1 MPPGGSGGQY
11 IADKMSPA
19 LDQNTFE
26 TNPNNDDIVENP
38 TTKCPPGTMWSKT
51 YNQCVPIMQ
60 YKLNPKVV
68 RGRSSLAN
76 TLIPINPIFRSYLT
90 DQPKTSR
97 RDNPY
102 SRKNL
107 RQFGKEDRY
116 RVLPMLLARDA
127 GRGDRRFN
135 SYGMQQFLSRSLP
148 FGAFLQ
154 PKYANGGISDP
165 SEGDLNLP
173 ASSFSQSGYDPS
185 TYAPQSTEVQNLNA
199 QAAGFYDPNKTDE
212 QGNRTTNYLNNSM
225 FPGVNNTQ
233 EKPNDTNYYDP
244 TQYRKVTQMDGEA
257 FNNGLNAVA
266 NFTSGMINNL
276 QNNPRS
282 LATTYQATNLFN
294 QVPITNKIDRLDQQ
308 DIGQN
313 PGFKGPEQGSEQ
325 TSRGTFGNYPGV
337 SKYGGY
343 MEYGGFAD
351 PYNDEEIYM
360 TDEEIQDYLAR
371 GGEIEYL

>member
-1 MPPGGSGGQY
+1 
-11 IADKMSPA
+11 
-19 LDQNTFE
+19 
-26 TNPNNDDIVENP
+26 
-38 TTKCPPGTMWSKT
+38 
-51 YNQCVPIMQ
+51 
-60 YKLNPKVV
+60 
-68 RGRSSLAN
+68 
-76 TLIPINPIFRSYLT
+76 
-90 DQPKTSR
+90 
-97 RDNPY
+97 
-102 SRKNL
+102 
-107 RQFGKEDRY
+107 
-116 RVLPMLLARDA
+116 
-127 GRGDRRFN
+127 
-135 SYGMQQFLSRSLP
+135 
-148 FGAFLQ
+148 
-154 PKYANGGISDP
+154 
-165 SEGDLNLP
+165 
-173 ASSFSQSGYDPS
+173 
-185 TYAPQSTEVQNLNA
+185 
-199 QAAGFYDPNKTDE
+199 
-212 QGNRTTNYLNNSM
+212 M

-294 QVPITNKIDRLDQQ
+294 QVPITNEIDRLDQQ

-313 PGFKGPEQGSEQ
+313 IGFRGPEQGSERN
-325 TSRGTFGNYPGV
+325 SRGTFGNYPGV